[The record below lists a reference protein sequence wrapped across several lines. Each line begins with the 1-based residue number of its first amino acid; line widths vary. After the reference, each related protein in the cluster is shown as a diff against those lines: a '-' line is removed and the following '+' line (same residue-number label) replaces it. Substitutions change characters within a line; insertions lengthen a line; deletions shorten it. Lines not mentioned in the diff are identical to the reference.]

1 MNKSII
7 IGIITF
13 IGLVLGLGALLFSHQ
28 SYSFSVIPSDATVKL
43 DGKQQPL
50 SKVYKT
56 GSGKH
61 PLVISRS
68 GFASL
73 TTTFSG
79 DQSGS
84 ELFTL
89 DPVSA
94 EGYNWLQS
102 HPDQEMAR
110 EAAGGAAFARNS
122 DKLSTQNPLIK
133 MLPFKLSNLRIDYG
147 TQDSQLKIYV
157 TAASPADRL
166 EAIQLIRGFG
176 YDPSDYI
183 IVFTTPTGDLR

>member
-1 MNKSII
+1 MKKSII
-7 IGIITF
+7 VGMIVF
-13 IGLVLGLGALLFSHQ
+13 ICLVLSLGALLFSSQ

-43 DGKQQPL
+43 DGRQQAVN
-50 SKVYKT
+50 KVYKT
-56 GSGKH
+56 NRGKH
-61 PLVISRS
+61 SLVISRS
-68 GFASL
+68 GFSSL

-89 DPVSA
+89 DPNSA
-94 EGYNWLQS
+94 EGYSWLQS

-122 DKLSTQNPLIK
+122 DKLSSQNPLIK
-133 MLPFKLSNLRIDYG
+133 MLPFKLSNLSIDYG
-147 TQDSQLKIYV
+147 TPDSQLKIYV
-157 TAASPADRL
+157 KAATPADRL